1 MNSKVAIV
9 LLNYNGYDLTKKC
22 MEHLR
27 DVEDELYTL
36 ILVDNC
42 STLPNEVEKL
52 KSISH
57 LYDHFINISDCN
69 RGFSGGMN
77 FGAEH
82 ALQIGDFDY
91 IIYYSNDIF
100 PHKGFLTNLIGG
112 MEQDPKIGLAG
123 PVQYKYQ
130 SKAIYFA
137 GSKITRWKNT
147 THHITKIEDK
157 PQLDWING
165 AVFAIKRECL
175 EESKG
180 FDLSYYNW
188 FEDCDLSFRAKKSG
202 WKIAIIKEATVEHM
216 VAQTVGGNDTD
227 KLAHKTYYHSRNKIL
242 FVFRNKSF
250 LEFLVFILYFL
261 FIDTPATIFKE
272 LFPDSHA
279 FKIVGARCR
288 GILSAFF
295 GSKNYLK
302 VEKAPGDMK
311 PDAIET
317 KKEKKRPPARKEY
330 FKEKIVSI
338 WERLGSKET
347 PCKVAIYGTGQHT
360 IWLEEITKN
369 LKGPKV
375 TAIIDD
381 SPDSSKTFW
390 GTPPQLPSEITAEQ
404 IDFLILSTDTHQK
417 KMTANGHK
425 YFGDDIKILDLYKP
439 IEISST

>member
-9 LLNYNGYDLTKKC
+9 LLNYNGYDLTRKC

-27 DVEDELYTL
+27 EVEEEEYTL

-42 STLPNEVEKL
+42 STLPGEVDKL

-77 FGAEH
+77 YGAEY
-82 ALQIGDFDY
+82 ALKIDTFDY

-100 PHKGFLTNLIGG
+100 PHKGFLTNLIGV
-112 MEQDPKIGLAG
+112 MEKDSKIGLAG

-137 GSKITRWKNT
+137 GSRITRWKNT
-147 THHITKIEDK
+147 TYHVTKIADN
-157 PQLDWING
+157 PQLDWVNG

-175 EESKG
+175 EETKG

-188 FEDCDLSFRAKKSG
+188 FEDCDLSFRAKKAG

-216 VAQTVGGNDTD
+216 VAQTVGGNGTD
-227 KLAHKTYYHSRNKIL
+227 KVAHKTYYHSRNKIL
-242 FVFRNKSF
+242 FVFRNRSF
-250 LEFLVFILYFL
+250 IEFFVFIMYFL
-261 FIDTPATIFKE
+261 FIDTPKIMFKE

-279 FKIVGARCR
+279 FKIVGARFR

-302 VEKAPGDMK
+302 VEKAPGGMK
-311 PDAIET
+311 PESIET
-317 KKEKKRPPARKEY
+317 KKEAKRPPARKEY
-330 FKEKIVSI
+330 FKDKIVSL
-338 WERLGSKET
+338 WERLGSKDS
-347 PCKVAIYGTGQHT
+347 PCKVAIYGAGEHT
-360 IWLEEITKN
+360 VWLEEITKD
-369 LKGPKV
+369 LRGPKV
-375 TAIIDD
+375 AAIIDD
-381 SPDSSKTFW
+381 CPDSSKAYW
-390 GTPPQLPSEITAEQ
+390 GTAPSLPSQITPEQ
-404 IDFLILSTDTHQK
+404 IDYLILSTDTHQK
-417 KMTANGHK
+417 KMAANCHK
-425 YFGDDIKILDLYKP
+425 YFGNNIKILDLYNP
-439 IEISST
+439 IEISSN